1 MIVGKCQG
9 FWAMI
14 MGKLTEWALHEMYD
28 PDSSRRV
35 AVLKLEI
42 NAAGAAIKGPQPT
55 RDIHLPSVP
64 SDVTLHTPLWI
75 HAWLTSS
82 TCLPNITN
90 LPSSLMGCT
99 SECIKRVQRGIITIG
114 ISNPSLV

>member
-1 MIVGKCQG
+1 MVSGGPSAINTMLL
-9 FWAMI
+9 WARLNVNLVCPCTARYVP
-14 MGKLTEWALHEMYD
+14 GLLTIHFSTVHPAIQDHARDPFILLLHFLLVSLHEMYD

-64 SDVTLHTPLWI
+64 SDVTLHTPL
-75 HAWLTSS
+75 
-82 TCLPNITN
+82 
-90 LPSSLMGCT
+90 
-99 SECIKRVQRGIITIG
+99 
-114 ISNPSLV
+114 